1 MATYPSIDYVSPET
15 RNSPLFAA
23 AVANDPSLAKL
34 AEWSAAQDATRVN
47 PLSTLTPV
55 STGTIDTLST
65 TIPKKSGGFQPDRD
79 LYGQVLYRNPYG
91 TGEYID
97 NAVDATFNDTFRN
110 HPYWG
115 SYIEKGLVN
124 ISNSEKEAWINQ
136 ALAEKASSTNP
147 STIVN
152 NSVTPAS
159 TSAMK
164 ALDKIAT
171 TGTPDIYSEYIEPF
185 TRQNF
190 LNSTLTD
197 PNRIAQLQ
205 RSASEDAT
213 KNLTAAQITA
223 AQGQATQL
231 AKLNTSALGA
241 GDVNKIATT
250 GTQGLATGDT
260 TKISTTG
267 TQGATTGDVNKIAT
281 TGTQGLTTGDINKL
295 VTSPAS
301 TSSSNAMNTGSIPAL
316 TTADLASW
324 GKSLPQ
330 GITGDQLTAAL
341 KTQQD
346 TLNKSYTDALAGNQT
361 ALTSQ
366 NANFL
371 KDWNTSADALKTSIL
386 SGVDTKNQQF
396 GTQATQ
402 GFMDAFK
409 NFQIP
414 TNQQTGVNLGNY
426 NDNRNAAADQWWSQY
441 VTGRR

>member
-1 MATYPSIDYVSPET
+1 MATQYVPTVSGGLTGYMTYDDNGTFTGFIREDQKGT
-15 RNSPLFAA
+15 AA
-23 AVANDPSLAKL
+23 DIY
-34 AEWSAAQDATRVN
+34 ATPV
-47 PLSTLTPV
+47 TPV
-55 STGTIDTLST
+55 STGTMDTLAT
-65 TIPKKSGGFQPDRD
+65 TMPKNRGSQPVADPALEARRIAAD
-79 LYGQVLYRNPYG
+79 QLDTQRRIEEEIAKKAMQNDYYSSVNGTDDSKKLIFALNNNLDAGLRYTPEFEALY
-91 TGEYID
+91 
-97 NAVDATFNDTFRN
+97 NA
-110 HPYWG
+110 
-115 SYIEKGLVN
+115 S
-124 ISNSEKEAWINQ
+124 
-136 ALAEKASSTNP
+136 NP
-147 STIVN
+147 SSVD

-164 ALDKIAT
+164 ALDTIAT

-185 TRQNF
+185 TRQNL

-197 PNRIAQLQ
+197 PKRIAQLQ

-213 KNLTAAQITA
+213 KNLTPAQITA
-223 AQGQATQL
+223 AQGQAAQL
-231 AKLNTSALGA
+231 AKLNTSALGT
-241 GDVNKIATT
+241 GDVNTIATT
-250 GTQGLATGDT
+250 GTQGLAVGDA

-267 TQGATTGDVNKIAT
+267 DINKIAT

-301 TSSSNAMNTGSIPAL
+301 TSPSNAMNTGSIPAL

-371 KDWNTSADALKTSIL
+371 KDWNASADALKTSIL